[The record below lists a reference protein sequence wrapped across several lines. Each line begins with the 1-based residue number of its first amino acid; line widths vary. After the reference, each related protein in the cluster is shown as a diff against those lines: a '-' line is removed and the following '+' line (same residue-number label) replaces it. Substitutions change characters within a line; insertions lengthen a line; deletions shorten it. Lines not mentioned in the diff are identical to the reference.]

1 MFPIPRGS
9 PRKRGFTLIELLVV
23 IAIIAILIGL
33 LLPAVQK
40 VREAAAR
47 ASSTNNLKQIGLAIH
62 NCHDTY
68 GKLPTTRS
76 SFPRTEPNSALW
88 GDASQ
93 KPSIMGT
100 MHFFLTPFIEQDNVY
115 KNTRSNSWRDSGNGG
130 RSDTV
135 IKVYISPLDPSLNAD
150 GKSTDWGNRGQVS
163 YSANWHAFG
172 GGWGEDW
179 QVAGKARIPASFP
192 DGTSNVIGFVERYAQ
207 CGPGTSGDWNSY
219 LYVSRIWAED
229 SDGSCFAC
237 PGPVT
242 ENYGDLGAWQS
253 PAFWIPLKSGCTDP
267 THCPQDYPLDRTTGV
282 SNYLLPPLM
291 NPPYLQPKPAI
302 KQCDPTKLQAMS
314 AGGMLTLLM
323 DGSVRTV
330 STNVN
335 VTTLARAIVPNDGF
349 VLGNDW

>member
-62 NCHDTY
+62 NCNDTY

-76 SFPRTEPNSALW
+76 LFPRAEWNATTENA
-88 GDASQ
+88 
-93 KPSIMGT
+93 KPSMMGT
-100 MHFFLTPFIEQDNVY
+100 MHYHLLPFIEQDAAY
-115 KNTRSNSWRDSGNGG
+115 KNTCCNSWRC
-130 RSDTV
+130 TAV
-135 IKVYISPLDPSLNAD
+135 VKVYLSPLDPTISVD
-150 GKSTDWGNRGQVS
+150 GRTPDWGGEGRGQAS
-163 YSANWHAFG
+163 YHANWHAFG

-179 QVAGKARIPASFP
+179 QVGGKARIPASFP
-192 DGTSNVIGFVERYAQ
+192 DGTSNVIGFVERYAR
-207 CGPGTSGDWNSY
+207 CGSGTSGDWNSY
-219 LYVSRIWAED
+219 VYASHVWAED
-229 SDGSCFAC
+229 SDSSCFAC
-237 PGPVT
+237 SGPVT
-242 ENYGDLGAWQS
+242 ENYGNNGAWVS

-267 THCPQDYPLDRTTGV
+267 NNCPKDYPIDPTTGV
-282 SNYLLPPLM
+282 SNYLLPPLLD
-291 NPPYLQPKPAI
+291 NPPYLQLKPSI
-302 KQCDPTKLQAMS
+302 KQCDPRHLQAMS

-330 STNVN
+330 STNMD
-335 VTTLARAIVPNDGF
+335 VTTLGRAIVPNDGF
-349 VLGNDW
+349 VLGKDW